1 MFRTA
6 IIFLCFNL
14 KHLLPSHS
22 EVYPTL
28 YLFSSLSLSIYLKT
42 SQFLFSDQ
50 SADLF
55 IYTIVHFL
63 HALSEVTFHTQS
75 IFFSVHGGAKTKLR
89 IAGKPSRFVH
99 NKYFDK
105 ASTWNKSS
113 HMCYIKVNTASAP

>member
-1 MFRTA
+1 M
-6 IIFLCFNL
+6 
-14 KHLLPSHS
+14 
-22 EVYPTL
+22 YPTL
-28 YLFSSLSLSIYLKT
+28 YLFSYLSLSLSLSIYLKT
-42 SQFLFSDQ
+42 YQFLFSDQ